1 MDFYNLLFFYFFVF
15 VCAKFLILQ
24 SCLPLCFLTIY
35 FWLNSKQ
42 VLLTSVHQE
51 RTLLLRIEENPIE
64 WENVTFHDV
73 VRGLFI
79 FNINILNL
87 LFVVFYSVN
96 IICLLISCL
105 EGSNDYPSQLLL
117 ELLCL
122 CAFQQLLNIA
132 ETVPSDA
139 QWIYYCN
146 STQRC
151 LLYINTIA
159 PSSTQ

>member
-1 MDFYNLLFFYFFVF
+1 MFLVKGSKKITGNLHNYVDMNTFANMEKNLSGYRNSANHYNWMYVWLIWTFIICSFLFFVF

-24 SCLPLCFLTIY
+24 ICLPLCFLTIY

-42 VLLTSVHQE
+42 VLLSSVHQQ

-105 EGSNDYPSQLLL
+105 EGSNDYPS
-117 ELLCL
+117 
-122 CAFQQLLNIA
+122 
-132 ETVPSDA
+132 
-139 QWIYYCN
+139 
-146 STQRC
+146 
-151 LLYINTIA
+151 
-159 PSSTQ
+159 